1 MENMLSLWNRNVSRL
16 LLKMRGGNHVVKK
29 INNITK
35 VLALV
40 LVLSMVTTSLSPAYA
55 GWRSSK
61 TAKKNGYTLGAY
73 GNLPY
78 WADKDGGGDWK
89 TKASYGAKVKL
100 TNSWEFYTIGGSCSW
115 SGLGVSGSGS
125 NKGSSYTPKSK
136 TKTVNANGYVY
147 GTGFCLYLG
156 LISTASFTSGNTYY
170 SISTKI

>member
-1 MENMLSLWNRNVSRL
+1 MENMLSLWSRNVSRL
-16 LLKMRGGNHVVKK
+16 LLKLRGGNHVVKK

-35 VLALV
+35 VLAFV

-73 GNLPY
+73 ANLPY

-100 TNSWEFYTIGGSCSW
+100 TNSWEFYTIGVHAH
-115 SGLGVSGSGS
+115 GVVLEFQDQVQ
-125 NKGSSYTPKSK
+125 
-136 TKTVNANGYVY
+136 TKAQVTHRNQRQKQLMLMDMCMELVFV
-147 GTGFCLYLG
+147 C
-156 LISTASFTSGNTYY
+156 I
-170 SISTKI
+170 

>member
-1 MENMLSLWNRNVSRL
+1 M
-16 LLKMRGGNHVVKK
+16 KK

-73 GNLPY
+73 ANLPY

-147 GTGFCLYLG
+147 
-156 LISTASFTSGNTYY
+156 
-170 SISTKI
+170 

>member
-1 MENMLSLWNRNVSRL
+1 MENMLSLWSRNVSRL
-16 LLKMRGGNHVVKK
+16 LLKLRGGNHVVKK

-35 VLALV
+35 VLAFV

-73 GNLPY
+73 ANLPY

-89 TKASYGAKVKL
+89 TK
-100 TNSWEFYTIGGSCSW
+100 
-115 SGLGVSGSGS
+115 
-125 NKGSSYTPKSK
+125 TPKSK